1 MSVIQ
6 LLPDHLINQI
16 AAGEVV
22 ERPASALKEIL
33 ENSLD
38 AGANEIQVELQ
49 NGGSKLIRVSDNGCG
64 MDREDLALALTRHAT
79 SKIAT
84 LEDLH
89 QVATLGFRGEGLA
102 SIASISR
109 LSLISRQADAS
120 HAWQVDSHS
129 SRTDEPQPAALAH
142 GTRLEVHDLYFNT
155 PARRKFLK
163 SDATEYAHCE
173 DVFKRIALAFPQ
185 VGFTLIHNGRVQ
197 HRLPQQTLQQRVKT
211 LLGVEFADTALL
223 VDESSNGLVLSGVVG
238 SPTVSKGNRDAQ
250 FFYVNGRFIRDKLVT
265 HAIRE
270 AYRDVLHHD
279 RHACYVLFLQLPPE
293 LVDVNVHP
301 TKIEVRFREPQPV
314 HRFLFHSVHKAL
326 AGTSAGAAPAP
337 TSANSSYSS
346 AGQTAYPAPQPQRFE
361 QVAMPLG
368 AQEPSNFYATLFG
381 ARDARPAPVLGS
393 GDTAVAEYRA
403 GQMPAHNPA
412 EAPPLGFALAQL
424 HGVYILAQN
433 AAGLIVVDM
442 HAAHERVVYEKLKT
456 AFDGQPLLMQPM
468 LIPVTFR
475 ADALDIATAEEQGEL
490 LRQLGF
496 DMTAISPTHLAVRGV
511 PVLLQNADTPEL
523 ARAVLKDIR
532 DVGGSAALTERRNE
546 ILATMACHG
555 SVRANRQL
563 SLPEMNALL
572 RDMEATER
580 SGQCNHGRPTW
591 FKLSMNDLDKLF
603 MRGQ

>member
-38 AGANEIQVELQ
+38 AGASEIQVELQ

-64 MDREDLALALTRHAT
+64 MAKEDLALALTRHAT

-109 LSLISRQADAS
+109 LSLISRQAEHS

-129 SRTDEPQPAALAH
+129 SRADEPQPAALAH
-142 GTRLEVHDLYFNT
+142 GTRLEVHDLYYNT

-197 HRLPQQTLQQRVKT
+197 HRLPQQTLQQRVKI
-211 LLGVEFADTALL
+211 LLGVEFADTALP
-223 VDESSNGLVLSGVVG
+223 VDESSNGLILSGVVG

-326 AGTSAGAAPAP
+326 AGTSAGAAAAP
-337 TSANSSYSS
+337 TSANSSYGG
-346 AGQTAYPAPQPQRFE
+346 GQTAYPAPQPQRFE
-361 QVAMPLG
+361 QVAMPLS

-381 ARDARPAPVLGS
+381 AREARPAPVMAS
-393 GDTAVAEYRA
+393 GDTAVAEYRPSS
-403 GQMPAHNPA
+403 MPAHNPA

-433 AAGLIVVDM
+433 TAGLIVVDM

-456 AFDGQPLLMQPM
+456 AFDGQPLVMQPM

-563 SLPEMNALL
+563 TIPEMNALL

-591 FKLSMNDLDKLF
+591 FKLSMSDLDKLF